1 MELKLQNPLIF
12 FDLETTGVN
21 ASKDRIVEISYI
33 TLMPNGT
40 EVEKTLRINP
50 EMHIPE
56 EATAVHGITDADVA
70 DKPRFK
76 DIAKELARVFEGCD
90 IAGFNSNRF
99 DVPLL
104 AEEFLRADV
113 DVDFSRRR
121 FVDVQTIF
129 HKMEQRT
136 LSAAYKFY
144 CGKDLDDAHS
154 ANADTRA
161 TYEVLKAQLDKYPS
175 LQNDIDFLSKFST
188 HNRNVDLAGRIVY
201 NDNNVEVFNFGK
213 YKGIPVEEV
222 LKTDSGYFGWILN
235 GDFPQNTKKVLT
247 NIKLRMRYCFKEST

>member
-33 TLMPNGT
+33 KLMPNGT

-113 DVDFSRRR
+113 EVDFSRRR

-175 LQNDIDFLSKFST
+175 LQNDVDFLSKFST

-235 GDFPQNTKKVLT
+235 GDFPQNTKNVLT
-247 NIKLRMRYCFKEST
+247 NIKLRMR

>member
-33 TLMPNGT
+33 KLMPNGT

-201 NDNNVEVFNFGK
+201 NDNNVEVFNLSL
-213 YKGIPVEEV
+213 IH
-222 LKTDSGYFGWILN
+222 I
-235 GDFPQNTKKVLT
+235 
-247 NIKLRMRYCFKEST
+247 